1 MKNVD
6 VICIPEIPKVKANKL
21 SLHSMHISYKKMK
34 RISKIRIFEFENS
47 VYSQWRKDDEK

>member
-34 RISKIRIFEFENS
+34 RIPKNRVFESENS